1 MTSLLERQ
9 IYKSS
14 GPRFTSREMQV
25 LHYIAGGNSNKIIAS
40 ILGISA
46 QTVKQYVSSI
56 LYKLNANHRAHAV
69 ALGIRSGLITYQED
83 LPAWFQPK
91 DSVPDLARVR

>member
-9 IYKSS
+9 IYRSS
-14 GPRFTSREMQV
+14 GLRFTSREVQV
-25 LHYIAGGNSNKIIAS
+25 LNFIAGGNSNKLIAS
-40 ILGISA
+40 ILVISEH
-46 QTVKQYVSSI
+46 TVKAHVSSI
-56 LYKLNANHRAHAV
+56 LSKLNANHRAHAV

-83 LPAWFQPK
+83 LPIWSQPK